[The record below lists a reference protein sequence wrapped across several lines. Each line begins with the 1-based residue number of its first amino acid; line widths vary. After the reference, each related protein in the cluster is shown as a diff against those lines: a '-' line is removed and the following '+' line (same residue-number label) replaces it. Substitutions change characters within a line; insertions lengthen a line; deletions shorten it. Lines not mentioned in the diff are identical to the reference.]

1 MIDRVARMLGDNH
14 PDDENVCLKLS
25 YKYGLYLSKPF
36 KDPLENA
43 FDYGQRIS
51 SQKIFTINE

>member
-1 MIDRVARMLGDNH
+1 MLGDNH